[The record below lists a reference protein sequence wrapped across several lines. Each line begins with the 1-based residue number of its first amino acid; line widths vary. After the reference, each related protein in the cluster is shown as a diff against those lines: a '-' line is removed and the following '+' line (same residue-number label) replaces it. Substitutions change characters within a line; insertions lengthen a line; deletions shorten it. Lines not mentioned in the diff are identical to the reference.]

1 MPPMKRL
8 LLIPALV
15 LCSCDAWEHYQ
26 IRCAHDEKLEKEGM
40 FALEPEEVYPD
51 NPDSARTEWCG
62 ATIPSYAGKP
72 LPDAERTVL
81 LQAMQQATHVVIE
94 TTEPVSDNPWEEKT
108 TTTRQAPSPL
118 TPAARE
124 RIARWAS
131 APQWIIMKFTPF
143 IDIMGYFNNE
153 TAYIFTNAQGKELGR
168 LINRVPYYRLICKPE
183 GQKHYAHMASELKK
197 AVNK

>member
-1 MPPMKRL
+1 
-8 LLIPALV
+8 
-15 LCSCDAWEHYQ
+15 
-26 IRCAHDEKLEKEGM
+26 M

-51 NPDSARTEWCG
+51 TPDSARTEWCG
-62 ATIPSYAGKP
+62 TTIPSYAGKP
-72 LPDAERTVL
+72 QPDSERAAL

-94 TTEPVSDNPWEEKT
+94 TTEPVSNEPWEEKT
-108 TTTRQAPSPL
+108 TTTRQAPKPL

-131 APQWIIMKFTPF
+131 APQWVIMQFTPF
-143 IDIMGYFNNE
+143 IDVMGYFNNE
-153 TAYIFTNAQGKELGR
+153 TAYIFTDAQGKELGR

-197 AVNK
+197 AINK